1 MVSITGVCRS
11 KRGTPGAPSAPAR
24 LLPWLWCPRYRC
36 NAEAPGGR
44 LAEEEVWRVG
54 PEGALLLLGLSAV
67 GFAASAPQTL
77 GDLVRQ
83 GTLMEGVPAE
93 DAMDLVGAGK
103 ARLAKPG
110 DSHAPVGDD
119 DKAGE

>member
-1 MVSITGVCRS
+1 MAV
-11 KRGTPGAPSAPAR
+11 K
-24 LLPWLWCPRYRC
+24 
-36 NAEAPGGR
+36 NAADQAKPVDLKFIADTFIR
-44 LAEEEVWRVG
+44 
-54 PEGALLLLGLSAV
+54 
-67 GFAASAPQTL
+67 